1 MSGRRRFDAEPVLA
15 TLKGFQRATVEHV
28 TRRLYG
34 PNPTRR
40 FLVADETGLGK
51 SLVARGVIART
62 IEQLQDDDSVDRI
75 DIVYVCSNADIA
87 QQNIS
92 RLDVTGDP
100 HLPFASRLTL
110 LAKHSQQFSLGGGR
124 LLKPVN
130 LVSFTPGTSF
140 DMGWQT
146 GKAEERAMLY
156 LLLEGLLD
164 LAGSR
169 ATAARRLLQGQVG
182 TIDRFTDIVDQLDHN
197 LTGDIDPQIV
207 RGFAAAVRRHGML
220 RQFDNLVEQMGRKQS
235 VPGALRDEVRTLT
248 GRMRSELARVSVRTL
263 EPDLV
268 ILDEFQR
275 FRHLLDERTEAGE
288 LAHHLFNYGDAKVL
302 LLSAT
307 PYKPFTYAEEAAA
320 GDDHHRDFLRTLG
333 FLANG
338 CPQVSVDHIADELAA
353 YRQAA
358 ITGAPVQ
365 RLADTLRHQLLA
377 VMCRS
382 ERPEIDGGGMLTEHL
397 TPAAPLDDDL
407 LGYVA
412 LRNVARAVDGQL
424 TIDYWKSAPYFV
436 NFMDGYQLADKVRT
450 AVNDPD
456 RRDDLLPLL
465 RCTQRLDR
473 QALRRYEPIDFGNAR
488 LRNLAADTVDA
499 GWWRLLWIPPSLPY
513 FLPDGPYAEPFAATV
528 TKRLVF
534 SSWAATPTA
543 VAALLSYDVE
553 RRIAE
558 GSRLAENTPA
568 ARRSIA
574 NRLAYNLDGGRP
586 QAMTTLAL
594 FWPMPGLAALADPL
608 AHARRAADPPTAAD
622 VERAVA
628 AEFRPQLP
636 TVSPSRAAGTEAW
649 YWAAALRR
657 PDSLPADLAAAEEHA
672 AERVLG
678 GLSGAV
684 PNDDETSDDPA
695 GIVAHVNLALQ
706 LRRDGLDLAA
716 PPPHLAET
724 LAAIALHSPANIA
737 WRALGRLVHGQPDV
751 TPAGH
756 WFAAAI
762 LAAGLRTLFAR
773 LETTLLLDRLLPD
786 EVYWRAVLRYN
797 AWGNLQAVLDEYL
810 HHLAVSEGT
819 TTLGDDRLADLAVAA
834 ASAIALRPS
843 RYEAFNPTEP
853 DKPLALTARF
863 ALRYGGRRQNEESSR
878 QPEIRTA
885 FNSPFWPFVL
895 ATTSV
900 GQEGLDFHWWSHAVV
915 HWNTPPNPVDFEQR
929 EGRVHRYGGHAV
941 RRNIAQRHRT
951 EILAAGDAN
960 PWRAAY
966 QVATDETVRLGEFAP
981 HWVYP
986 GPARIQR
993 HVFPYPL
1000 SVDTTK
1006 LERLKDDVALYRLT
1020 FGQPRQEDL
1029 LELLRHRGVQ
1039 HDPGRI
1045 DDLRL
1050 DLRPPGSTIGNAQ
1063 LRGLDA
1069 TSSVSTGIPSPDK
1082 PQHGPNR
1089 RRSP

>member
-1 MSGRRRFDAEPVLA
+1 MSGRRRFEAEPALA

-28 TRRLYG
+28 TRRFFG
-34 PNPTRR
+34 PDPTRR

-75 DIVYVCSNADIA
+75 DVLYVCSNADIA

-110 LAKHSQQFSLGGGR
+110 LAKHAQQFALGGGQ

-156 LLLEGLLD
+156 LLLEGLLG
-164 LAGSR
+164 LARSR

-182 TIDRFTDIVDQLDHN
+182 TIDRFTNVVNQLERD
-197 LTGDIDPQIV
+197 LAGDIDPQIV
-207 RGFAAAVRRHGML
+207 RGFTAAVRHHGML
-220 RQFDNLVEQMGRKQS
+220 RQFGDLVDQMGRKQS
-235 VPGALRDEVRTLT
+235 VPDALRDEVRTLT
-248 GRMRSELARVSVRTL
+248 GRMRSELARVSVGTL

-275 FRHLLDERTEAGE
+275 FRHLLDQHTEAGE
-288 LAHHLFNYGDAKVL
+288 LAHHLFNHGDAKVL

-320 GDDHHRDFLRTLG
+320 GDDHHRDFLRTLE
-333 FLANG
+333 FLTNG
-338 CPQVSVDHIADELAA
+338 CPSVSVGQIADELAA
-353 YRQAA
+353 YRHAA

-365 RLADTLRHQLLA
+365 QLAGKLRSQLLA

-382 ERPEIDGGGMLTEHL
+382 ERPEIDDGGMLSEDL
-397 TPAAPLDDDL
+397 TPTAPRDDDL

-412 LRNVARAVDGQL
+412 LRNVARAVDGQVMV
-424 TIDYWKSAPYFV
+424 DYWKSAPYFV
-436 NFMDGYQLADKVRT
+436 NFMDGYQLADKVRR

-456 RRDDLLPLL
+456 RRDELLPLL
-465 RCTQRLDR
+465 RRTQRLDR
-473 QALRRYEPIDFGNAR
+473 HNLRRFEPIDFGNAR
-488 LRNLAADTVDA
+488 LRRLAADTVQA
-499 GWWRLLWIPPSLPY
+499 GWWQLLWIPPSLPY
-513 FLPDGPYAEPFAATV
+513 FLPDGPYAEPIAATV

-543 VAALLSYDVE
+543 VAALLSYDTE

-558 GSRLAENTPA
+558 GSRLTENTPA

-574 NRLAYNLDGGRP
+574 NRLAYNLDDGRP
-586 QAMTTLAL
+586 EAMTTLAL

-608 AHARRAADPPTAAD
+608 AHARRTADPPAAAE

-636 TVSPSRAAGTEAW
+636 TGPPSRATGAEAW

-657 PDSLPADLAAAEEHA
+657 PDSLPADLAVEEHA
-672 AERVLG
+672 AEEIVR
-678 GLSGAV
+678 GLSGEV
-684 PNDDETSDDPA
+684 ESDDETSDDPA
-695 GIVAHVNLALQ
+695 GLVAHVDLALR
-706 LRRDGLDLAA
+706 LRRGDLDFPA
-716 PPPHLAET
+716 PPADLAET
-724 LAAIALHSPANIA
+724 VAAIALHSPANVA

-756 WFAAAI
+756 WFAAAV
-762 LAAGLRTLFAR
+762 LASGLRTLFAR

-786 EVYWRAVLRYN
+786 EVYWRAVLRYS

-810 HHLAVSEGT
+810 HHLTVSEGA
-819 TTLGDDRLADLAVAA
+819 TTLDDDRLADLAAA
-834 ASAIALRPS
+834 AANAIALRPS
-843 RYEAFNPTEP
+843 RYEAFNPIEP
-853 DKPLALTARF
+853 DKPIPLTARF

-878 QPEIRTA
+878 QPEIRRA

-915 HWNTPPNPVDFEQR
+915 HWNTPTNPVDFEQR

-941 RRNIAQRHRT
+941 RRNIAQRHRN
-951 EILAAGDAN
+951 EILAADDAN

-1000 SVDTTK
+1000 SIDATR
-1006 LERLKDDVALYRLT
+1006 LGRLKDDVALYRLT
-1020 FGQPRQEDL
+1020 FGQPRQEDML
-1029 LELLRHRGVQ
+1029 QLLRRRGVQ

-1045 DDLRL
+1045 DALRL
-1050 DLRPPGSTIGNAQ
+1050 DLRPPSTTVDDAQ
-1063 LRGLDA
+1063 RR
-1069 TSSVSTGIPSPDK
+1069 VSTPP
-1082 PQHGPNR
+1082 
-1089 RRSP
+1089 